1 MKGRL
6 NQWLVVLFAV
16 GWLLLGFPLLTLWD
30 REASLFGLPLFPLGL
45 FIVWGLL
52 IVALACL
59 MERGGRR

>member
-6 NQWLVVLFAV
+6 TQWLAVLFVA
-16 GWLLLGFPLLTLWD
+16 GCLLFGFPLLTLWD
-30 REASLFGLPLFPLGL
+30 REATLFGLPLFPLGL
-45 FIVWGLL
+45 FIVWGIL